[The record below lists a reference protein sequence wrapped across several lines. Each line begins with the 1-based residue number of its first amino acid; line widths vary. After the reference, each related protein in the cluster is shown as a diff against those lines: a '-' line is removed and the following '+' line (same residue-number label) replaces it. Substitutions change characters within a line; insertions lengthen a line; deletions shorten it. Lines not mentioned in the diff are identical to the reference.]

1 MERLILPGVV
11 PSVNH
16 QYRNHMTREGR
27 RMRFLTPKAAYWKQ
41 GCIALAQAWRRSQKW
56 RTAREKVVVRLWY
69 YWPDARKRDTHNTLK
84 LLLDALES
92 AGIYE
97 NDSQA
102 LPQIMDYQIDRANPR
117 VENESEVMTC
127 PK

>member
-1 MERLILPGVV
+1 
-11 PSVNH
+11 
-16 QYRNHMTREGR
+16 
-27 RMRFLTPKAAYWKQ
+27 MRFLTTEAAKWEE
-41 GCIALAQAWRRSQKW
+41 GCITITQAWKSRQRW
-56 RTAREKVVVRLWY
+56 HTASEKVVVRLWY

-97 NDSQA
+97 NDSLA

-117 VENESEVMTC
+117 VEIEFEVMTC
-127 PK
+127 TR